1 MKTASDPLVRHLAIA
16 VALKLAVLCALWWA
30 FIRDE
35 QVGVDI
41 DRAAAHLVVSGA
53 PAKVF
58 SNAPSRPTPTSGAQP

>member
-30 FIRDE
+30 FVRDDR
-35 QVGVDI
+35 VGVDI

-53 PAKVF
+53 PANLAT
-58 SNAPSRPTPTSGAQP
+58 NAPSRPTPLSGAQP